1 MAVLAGIV
9 PAHAVVGKGAALAA
23 HSKRELVRRDRMA
36 NRRPNLAAAM
46 HGRQGLYGHMHDAGN
61 FRRAALAAD
70 GVFDRHFLHAE
81 MFADQRR
88 KGRHGT
94 TLGAAE
100 DRAERCG
107 LLFIGALIDIGCK
120 RPVAVSHG
128 ARRMANDC
136 NVEPIQRYLAVVA
149 LVDVEDERNVTYALA
164 RPRRQRRAGRDEA
177 WAHHVAVTVLEIIA
191 RQVPLLLC
199 RHIFP
204 LFGRE
209 KDQGYYCFALI
220 TSRLE

>member
-1 MAVLAGIV
+1 
-9 PAHAVVGKGAALAA
+9 
-23 HSKRELVRRDRMA
+23 MA

-46 HGRQGLYGHMHDAGN
+46 HGRQGLHRHMHDAGN
-61 FRRAALAAD
+61 FRRAALARD

-88 KGRHGT
+88 KGRHRT
-94 TLGAAE
+94 TLGTAE

-136 NVEPIQRYLAVVA
+136 NIEPVQRYFAVVA
-149 LVDVEDERNVTYALA
+149 LVDVEDERNITYALA
-164 RPRRQRRAGRDEA
+164 RPRRQRRAGRNEA
-177 WAHHVAVTVLEIIA
+177 RAHDIAVAVLKIIA
-191 RQVPLLLC
+191 RQVPFLLR
-199 RHIFP
+199 RHIFL

-209 KDQGYYCFALI
+209 KDNQDYYRFALA
-220 TSRLE
+220 TSASKLR